1 MSMTPTR
8 SAVTGQDA
16 RTAPSTDAH
25 VSMRTDHGGHRSH
38 LRRHFLEMLAVM
50 VVGMIASAAIFLTA
64 VQMTWDEATTRHPMA
79 SLLVIAAGMSVPMA
93 AWMLHRG
100 MGRKNSAEM
109 AAVMVIP
116 VIPFLCL
123 VWFNVTKSALCGPYC
138 VVTIIAMLGLMLY
151 RRNQYST
158 EASHQ

>member
-1 MSMTPTR
+1 MSLTPTKTITR
-8 SAVTGQDA
+8 
-16 RTAPSTDAH
+16 REAPSARPTAEH
-25 VSMRTDHGGHRSH
+25 VSARIDHGGHASH
-38 LRRHFLEMLAVM
+38 LGRHFFEMLAVM
-50 VVGMIASAAIFLTA
+50 AVGMIAGAAVFLTA
-64 VQMTWDEATTRHPMA
+64 VQMTWEEATVRHPMA

-100 MGRKNSAEM
+100 MGRRNSAEM

-123 VWFNVTKSALCGPYC
+123 VWFDVTKSAWCGPYC

-151 RRNQYST
+151 RRKEYSGDGG
-158 EASHQ
+158 A